1 MGDADEGCQ
10 VGETRADDCDG
21 GLDGGPDEDGAHE
34 VGYVCGVHEGAEE
47 VDADYTCD
55 ADAGRMLVSSF
66 YFFFKTILGFC
77 GTHKIPTAII
87 QQIAAFFCSVICSL
101 IIRGNGSARIIKS
114 FNMLMIPV
122 ARKNWLILI
131 HLPVVVPLNWVQKKL
146 RGLQALAMVI
156 QTMSGYA
163 TVMQVAKM
171 RAIFNNFSSGE
182 KMRR

>member
-1 MGDADEGCQ
+1 MRTILATQTLDEC
-10 VGETRADDCDG
+10 
-21 GLDGGPDEDGAHE
+21 
-34 VGYVCGVHEGAEE
+34 
-47 VDADYTCD
+47 
-55 ADAGRMLVSSF
+55 MLV
-66 YFFFKTILGFC
+66 FKTILGLKIE
-77 GTHKIPTAII
+77 GWTHKIPTAII
-87 QQIAAFFCSVICSL
+87 QQIATFFCSVICSL

-171 RAIFNNFSSGE
+171 RAIFNDFSSGE